1 MKNSFLKRFLFSTIL
16 IFGVAAG
23 GLLSRGKKELLA
35 VRKKVYPQQVSI
47 NGEIDG
53 SVSRFDLLSNT
64 CFYRKDLG
72 NGEMIR
78 ILAEK
83 MEETSE
89 EAGNDDYYRVRIYD
103 EKKNELLQELQ
114 IHSFEKE
121 RSPFRFEDFNADGY
135 FDLTV
140 VDHYIGHNRA
150 EYHYIFSPS
159 KREFV
164 KLDSELDYG
173 AYVDQ
178 ETRRMYFHF
187 HFLEA
192 YGLEVTY
199 QWKNEMDYEVIKRF
213 LHDEAEGGVLVK
225 IARYEDG
232 EEEFLS
238 NYIYSQEEYAARD
251 DISETYYEDFIW
263 EKEVTDKSTGE
274 KYMIRYAEVFQ
285 PEEAEKNNGIYYD
298 GRIFVYDE
306 DTYLVS
312 VTHSEI
318 VSESE
323 SIEWED
329 GSDDREQALVIHY
342 VDGGESAFYLSG
354 LIQPDYQAAE

>member
-1 MKNSFLKRFLFSTIL
+1 MKNSSLKRFLFSTIL

-35 VRKKVYPQQVSI
+35 VRKKVCSQQVPI

-64 CFYRKDLG
+64 YFYRKDLG

-78 ILAEK
+78 ILAER

-199 QWKNEMDYEVIKRF
+199 QWKNE
-213 LHDEAEGGVLVK
+213 
-225 IARYEDG
+225 
-232 EEEFLS
+232 
-238 NYIYSQEEYAARD
+238 
-251 DISETYYEDFIW
+251 TYYEDFIW

-329 GSDDREQALVIHY
+329 GSGDREQALVIHY
-342 VDGGESAFYLSG
+342 VDGGESVFYLSG

>member
-64 CFYRKDLG
+64 YFYRKDLG

-135 FDLTV
+135 FHL
-140 VDHYIGHNRA
+140 
-150 EYHYIFSPS
+150 
-159 KREFV
+159 
-164 KLDSELDYG
+164 
-173 AYVDQ
+173 
-178 ETRRMYFHF
+178 

-329 GSDDREQALVIHY
+329 GSGDREQALVIHY

-354 LIQPDYQAAE
+354 LIQPDYQPAE